1 MGAVTVSL
9 GMFVSCKD
17 TSGDLEQELNGKF
30 ADNATLQDAMT
41 QHQADIARLQGLIDE
56 LQGKICKC
64 DPDLMNKLK
73 NFMNDMTANGVDAT
87 DLKNMKD
94 LVDAITNN
102 YQTINNFITN
112 LGVSKAEL
120 DSAMNVLRSEMPTGD
135 GCSCDLS
142 KIDSVEKKALQA
154 LNLAQDASDRL
165 VKTDSIAKAAAEAA
179 RAAAEAARAAAEAA
193 KAAGDS
199 AQSALE
205 LARELEKIANAADS
219 LSKANKESIV
229 NINNQITTINNRF
242 ESFSDSLQNVYNY
255 ADSILVLVDANKLAI
270 EKLDSTVK
278 ADKEILDQLKEQV
291 PDLYNKVDSLG
302 TEIENLKPE
311 ITKLY
316 TYADANLDKAKAY
329 TDLEIALLRAELNGV
344 NVDLDALRKELGD
357 SIFNLREDLNDS
369 IAKLN
374 DRINENTL
382 KIGELDNKLDSIA
395 EDFKDS
401 IAQLRSDLSD
411 LEKRVKK
418 NEDDI
423 QELFGELGIIQEN
436 LKRQVTG
443 LIIQGT
449 FNPAFGSLRIP
460 ANIQTNALIS
470 YYGYAYRD
478 VYFPTNRTANYVDET
493 KVLTDK
499 DMEMIGGEGAKLY
512 SEGDIILQN
521 EEKNAGTLYL
531 TVNPNTVDFSKLQLS
546 IENSQGKES
555 KIQLGELQRSNR
567 LLEFGYTRA
576 ADNGFYEAPAFL
588 AKEDVE
594 SVQKINFNTE
604 SVKDAISEIMKKG
617 TSADPKKLAID
628 VVEFVKGFRVDANCI
643 KCEWQDSVKE
653 GETPVVHSVRSDYN
667 LMATA
672 IKPFSLQTLK
682 SVKDEQRFKVFPG
695 FNRLMSYINRASA
708 KIKNEVKVV
717 FTNIQGQPVVK
728 KIQNLTINK
737 VNIADLNDATL
748 NKFNIN
754 KTITIDGLQYQLDI
768 DENITLPINF
778 TEDVDFGTTAAIV
791 PSLTIIGN
799 NTAEIVVPVKDSG
812 DNEIGKATIPA
823 GSVTIT
829 ATSDPKLVDITIGT
843 QTITVNKDVTTNIKL
858 SKLIELD
865 NKTVTVS
872 VDMRDAIKD
881 LWSNVQTQIGGVN
894 NTLDQVEDIVKDV
907 NTLLSEMN
915 TYQAKI
921 NTKIDEYTD
930 QVSSYL
936 ARINN
941 RLVSFINNMNDRFQ
955 PVMAASDGTGA
966 KLLSEAPEYPTI
978 MGSDISFVPT
988 TWTLELAVPL
998 AKKHVAVVDVIDGT
1012 KSAKNGDATCLAELN
1027 RANSSPT
1034 LNTVLSG
1041 EKRRVYATELK
1052 SGYVYEIA
1060 YSALDF
1066 HGKIAARKY
1075 YIKIK

>member
-9 GMFVSCKD
+9 GIFVSCKD
-17 TSGDLEQELNGKF
+17 TSGDWYTELNGKF
-30 ADNATLQDAMT
+30 ADNATLQEAMR
-41 QHQADIARLQGLIDE
+41 QHQEDIARLQGLIDD

-73 NFMNDMTANGVDAT
+73 NFMNDLDANNVSAA

-94 LVDAITNN
+94 LVDAITSN
-102 YQTINNFITN
+102 YQTINNFLNN

-120 DSAMNVLRSEMPTGD
+120 DSAMNVLRSEMED
-135 GCSCDLS
+135 GCDCDLS
-142 KIDSVEKKALQA
+142 KINEIEQKAINA
-154 LNLAQDASDRL
+154 LNLAQDASNRL
-165 VKTDSIAKAAAEAA
+165 IKTDSIAKAAAQAADAAAQAA
-179 RAAAEAARAAAEAA
+179 RT
-193 KAAGDS
+193 AGDN
-199 AQSALE
+199 AQSALD
-205 LARELEKIANAADS
+205 LANELEKIANAADS
-219 LSKANKESIV
+219 LSKANNVSI
-229 NINNQITTINNRF
+229 QILNARF
-242 ESFSDSLQNVYNY
+242 ESFSDSLQNVYKY
-255 ADSILVLVDANKLAI
+255 ADSILVVVDANKLAI

-316 TYADANLDKAKAY
+316 EYADANLDKAKAY
-329 TDLEIALLRAELNGV
+329 TDLEIALLRAELNGIF
-344 NVDLDALRKELGD
+344 VDRKELGD

-401 IAQLRSDLSD
+401 LDQLRSDLSD

-423 QELFGELGIIQEN
+423 QELFGDLAILKEN
-436 LKRQVTG
+436 LKRMVTS

-460 ANIQTNALIS
+460 ADIQTNALIS
-470 YYGYAYRD
+470 YYGSASGD
-478 VYFPTNRTANYVDET
+478 IYFPTSRIANYVDET

-499 DMEMIGGEGAKLY
+499 DIQMIGGEAKLY
-512 SEGDIILQN
+512 SAADIIMQN
-521 EEKNAGTLYL
+521 EDQNAGTLYL

-555 KIQLGELQRSNR
+555 KIKLGELQRSNT

-576 ADNGFYEAPAFL
+576 SDNGFYQAPAYL
-588 AKEDVE
+588 AKEDIE
-594 SVQKINFNTE
+594 SVQKINFDTE
-604 SVKDAISEIMKKG
+604 STKDALKEIMNKR
-617 TSADPKKLAID
+617 TSADPAKIAID
-628 VVEFVKGFRVDANCI
+628 FVNVVKSLRVDANCI
-643 KCEWQDSVKE
+643 KCEWQDAAKD
-653 GETPVVHSVRSDYN
+653 GEDPVVHSVRSDYN
-667 LMATA
+667 LMAVG

-682 SVKDEQRFKVFPG
+682 SWKDEQRYKVFPG
-695 FNRLMSYINRASA
+695 FGRLMSYIDRASA

-717 FTNIQGQPVVK
+717 FDKVQDHPTVK

-737 VNIADLNDATL
+737 VNIKNLDEATL
-748 NKFNIN
+748 NEFKISTNID
-754 KTITIDGLQYQLDI
+754 IDGLTYHLDI
-768 DENITLPINF
+768 DKNVNVPINF
-778 TEDVDFGTTAAIV
+778 TQEDVDLGNATV
-791 PSLTIIGN
+791 PSFIIDGTNTVKLTVDMVDDYGNPAGTAIIPVGAVKVEGETGNQIAIIGKKSIPIN
-799 NTAEIVVPVKDSG
+799 YTAQAHIELHEVIEFGVDGTKTVPV
-812 DNEIGKATIPA
+812 
-823 GSVTIT
+823 V
-829 ATSDPKLVDITIGT
+829 
-843 QTITVNKDVTTNIKL
+843 
-858 SKLIELD
+858 
-865 NKTVTVS
+865 
-872 VDMRDAIKD
+872 VDMRDAITD
-881 LWSNVQTQIGGVN
+881 LWENVQTSFGGVN
-894 NTLDQVEDIVKDV
+894 ETMDQVDDIVTDIQAM
-907 NTLLSEMN
+907 LDEMN
-915 TYQAKI
+915 NYHARI
-921 NTKIDEYTD
+921 DAKIDEYTD
-930 QVSSYL
+930 QVASYL
-936 ARINN
+936 YRINN
-941 RLVSFINNMNDRFQ
+941 KLVSFVNNINDRFQ
-955 PVMAASDGTGA
+955 PVLAASDGTGA
-966 KLLSEAPEYPTI
+966 KLLSEAPEYPTV

-998 AKKHVAVVDVIDGT
+998 AKKHVAVVDVINGT
-1012 KSAKNGDATCLAELN
+1012 KSAQNGDATCLAELN
-1027 RANSSPT
+1027 RVNDSPT

-1041 EKRRVYATELK
+1041 EKRRAYATDLK
-1052 SGYVYEIA
+1052 SGYVYVVA

>member
-1 MGAVTVSL
+1 MKRKLFQILLMGAVTVSL

-17 TSGDLEQELNGKF
+17 TSGDWYNELNGKF

-179 RAAAEAARAAAEAA
+179 RAAAEAA

-229 NINNQITTINNRF
+229 NINQQITNINNRF

-401 IAQLRSDLSD
+401 LAQLRSDLSD

-470 YYGYAYRD
+470 YFGYAYRD
-478 VYFPTNRTANYVDET
+478 VYFPTSRTANYVDET

-512 SEGDIILQN
+512 SEADIIMQN
-521 EEKNAGTLYL
+521 EDKNAGTLYL

-555 KIQLGELQRSNR
+555 KIQLGKLQRSNT

-628 VVEFVKGFRVDANCI
+628 VVEFVKGFRTDANCV

-653 GETPVVHSVRSDYN
+653 GETPVVHSVRSNYN

-672 IKPFSLQTLK
+672 VKPFSLQTLK
-682 SVKDEQRFKVFPG
+682 GVEPLKTFPG
-695 FNRLMSYINRASA
+695 YNRVMNFIDKAAS
-708 KIKNEVKVV
+708 KIKSEVKVAFDNV
-717 FTNIQGQPVVK
+717 QGQPVVK

-737 VNIADLNDATL
+737 IENLDGTFVISQD
-748 NKFNIN
+748 
-754 KTITIDGLQYQLDI
+754 ITIDGLKYHL
-768 DENITLPINF
+768 NLTKNVVVPINF
-778 TEDVDFGTTAAIV
+778 TQEVDLKTVTV
-791 PSLTIIGN
+791 PSFNITAK
-799 NTAEIVVPVKDSG
+799 NTAEIAVDVYDEHDIKVG
-812 DNEIGKATIPA
+812 VATIPVGA
-823 GSVTIT
+823 VSIDA
-829 ATSDPKLVDITIGT
+829 ATGDQTVNIGKKSITIKHD
-843 QTITVNKDVTTNIKL
+843 QPVEIKL
-858 SKLIELD
+858 DEWLYFGD
-865 NKTVTVS
+865 NGTDKKVIPVNVNITST
-872 VDMRDAIKD
+872 IKD
-881 LWSNVQTQIGGVN
+881 IWGNVQSSVN
-894 NTLDQVEDIVKDV
+894 PTLDQVEAIVKDV
-907 NTLLSEMN
+907 NALLDEMN
-915 TYQAKI
+915 NYHARIDAKI
-921 NTKIDEYTD
+921 DDYTD
-930 QVSSYL
+930 QVSSYVN
-936 ARINN
+936 RVNN
-941 RLVSFINNMNDRFQ
+941 KLVSFINNFNDRFQ

-988 TWTLELAVPL
+988 TWTLELLVPL
-998 AKKHVAVVDVIDGT
+998 AKKHVAIVDVIDGT

-1027 RANSSPT
+1027 RANGSPT

-1041 EKRRVYATELK
+1041 EKRRVYATGLK

>member
-1 MGAVTVSL
+1 MKRKLFQILLMGAVTVSL

-17 TSGDLEQELNGKF
+17 TSGDLEQEFNGKF
-30 ADNATLQDAMT
+30 ADNATLQVAMD

-179 RAAAEAARAAAEAA
+179 RAAAEAA

-229 NINNQITTINNRF
+229 NINQQITNINNRF

-401 IAQLRSDLSD
+401 LAQLRSDLSD

-470 YYGYAYRD
+470 YFGYAYRD
-478 VYFPTNRTANYVDET
+478 VYFPTSRTANYVDET

-512 SEGDIILQN
+512 SEADIIMQN
-521 EEKNAGTLYL
+521 EDKNAGTLYL

-555 KIQLGELQRSNR
+555 KIQLGKLQRSNT

-628 VVEFVKGFRVDANCI
+628 VVEFVKGFRTDANCV

-653 GETPVVHSVRSDYN
+653 GETPVVHSVRSNYN

-672 IKPFSLQTLK
+672 VKPFSLQTLK
-682 SVKDEQRFKVFPG
+682 GVEPITNFPG
-695 FNRLMSYINRASA
+695 YNRVMNFIDKAAS
-708 KIKNEVKVV
+708 KIKSEVKVAFDNV
-717 FTNIQGQPVVK
+717 QGQPVVK

-737 VNIADLNDATL
+737 INDLNGTFIID
-748 NKFNIN
+748 
-754 KTITIDGLQYQLDI
+754 KTITISGLSYQLEL
-768 DENITLPINF
+768 DENVEVPINF
-778 TEDVDFGTTAAIV
+778 SETIDFGTKSVQV
-791 PSLTIIGN
+791 PSLTVTGS
-799 NTAEIVVPVKDSG
+799 NTAVITVPVMDGGTEVGSAS
-812 DNEIGKATIPA
+812 IPVGKVQI
-823 GSVTIT
+823 S
-829 ATSDPKLVDITIGT
+829 ATSQPETVNVTLGEK
-843 QTITVNKDVTTNIKL
+843 TITVNKKVPTKIKL
-858 SKLIELD
+858 SKLITLEDKTIPVSLD
-865 NKTVTVS
+865 ITDTI
-872 VDMRDAIKD
+872 DDI
-881 LWSNVQTQIGGVN
+881 WGNVQSSVN
-894 NTLDQVEDIVKDV
+894 PTLEQVDAIVKDV
-907 NTLLSEMN
+907 NTLLGELN

-921 NTKIDEYTD
+921 DTKIDDYTE
-930 QVSSYL
+930 QLSSYVT
-936 ARINN
+936 RINN
-941 RLVSFINNMNDRFQ
+941 KLVSFINNFNDRFQ

-988 TWTLELAVPL
+988 TWTLELLVPL
-998 AKKHVAVVDVIDGT
+998 AKKHVAIVDVIDGT

-1027 RANSSPT
+1027 RANGSPT

-1041 EKRRVYATELK
+1041 EKRRVYATGLK